1 MNISSLYNRRRL
13 PVDIDIKAHI
23 KMVQHPNP
31 TRRSYH
37 VVRDV
42 CPVRHYGF
50 GQDNFFSSLDEK
62 KKPGAV
68 ALALSKALEQIPGV
82 SSGSLSQYEISVG
95 IGDAFDWADI
105 SPFVVGAIIKH
116 IFPEV
121 DGKTIEI
128 STNVGHTYRVPPS
141 SFGFGE
147 DDGQRI
153 KYEDVTKRYTVAV
166 DLGNGRPR
174 LDVEFL
180 FSPEAQNET
189 KKQAVEQ
196 DTDIK
201 KH

>member
-1 MNISSLYNRRRL
+1 MN
-13 PVDIDIKAHI
+13 VEIKAHI

-31 TRRSYH
+31 TRRTYH

-42 CPVRHYGF
+42 SAVKLYGF
-50 GQDNFFSSLDEK
+50 GQDNLFSSSFEK

-68 ALALSKALEQIPGV
+68 AEALAKALEQIPGV
-82 SSGSLSQYEISVG
+82 SSGSLSQYEVSVG

-105 SPFVVGAIIKH
+105 APFVVGAIIRH
-116 IFPEV
+116 IYPEV

-128 STNVGHTYRVPPS
+128 STEVGHSYKVRPS
-141 SFGFGE
+141 GMGGMFGD
-147 DDGQRI
+147 DDGHRVEYNDI
-153 KYEDVTKRYTVAV
+153 TKRYTVPV
-166 DLGNGRPR
+166 DLGKGRPT

-180 FSPEAQNET
+180 FSHQAQDEA

-196 DTDIK
+196 ASDAK

>member
-1 MNISSLYNRRRL
+1 MN
-13 PVDIDIKAHI
+13 VEIKAHI

-31 TRRSYH
+31 TRRTYH

-42 CPVRHYGF
+42 SAVRHYGF
-50 GQDNFFSSLDEK
+50 GQDNLFSSSFEK

-68 ALALSKALEQIPGV
+68 AVALAKALEQIPGV
-82 SSGSLSQYEISVG
+82 DSGSLTQYEISVG

-105 SPFVVGAIIKH
+105 APFVVGAIIKH

-128 STNVGHTYRVPPS
+128 STNVGHSYQVLPS
-141 SFGFGE
+141 SWGN
-147 DDGQRI
+147 DDGHRV
-153 KYEDVTKRYTVAV
+153 KYDDVTKRYTVPV
-166 DLGNGRPR
+166 DLGKGRPA

-180 FSPEAQNET
+180 FTRQAQDEAQ
-189 KKQAVEQ
+189 KQSVEQ
-196 DTDIK
+196 NVDAK